1 MTEFNMKLDNV
12 KIKTCSCFLSIWEKP
27 KQDQE
32 YCEILDNGIF
42 DGKKC
47 ICRFYKSGL
56 IFHCC
61 YDCLKDIVFK
71 KNFMI
76 VSFLDWL
83 CDGDSN
89 PNIVS
94 DVACMKE
101 LLHCK

>member
-32 YCEILDNGIF
+32 YCEILENGIF

-47 ICRFYKSGL
+47 ICLFYKSV
-56 IFHCC
+56 I
-61 YDCLKDIVFK
+61 K
-71 KNFMI
+71 I

-83 CDGDSN
+83 RDGDSN

-94 DVACMKE
+94 DVGCIKE
-101 LLHCK
+101 LLYCK